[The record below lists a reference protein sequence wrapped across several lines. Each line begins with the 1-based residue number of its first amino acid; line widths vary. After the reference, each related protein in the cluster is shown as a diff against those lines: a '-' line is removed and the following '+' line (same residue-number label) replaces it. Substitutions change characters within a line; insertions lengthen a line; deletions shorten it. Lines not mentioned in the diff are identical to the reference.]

1 MKGKSGI
8 SEKIPIFW
16 DLGGTLM
23 DTVEVSKAAFKSA
36 LGKDLSTEQMKR
48 LYKDLIK
55 SKRGFRVFFKWPVI
69 SMKLS
74 LHKKKVIQIEKELF
88 LTHTQL
94 VPGAKEF
101 FKQLINHKELINT
114 VVTQNPHLTNE
125 NYGEKLLTSLF
136 DGEPHPFD
144 FVLAGKNKSELIINR
159 FDSQTIARGIFIGD
173 MNNDILVAKN
183 LGIPGIGVLW
193 GYSNAAELE
202 TTLVAKDFDELYEI
216 IVNHSKSLASNEV
229 F

>member
-1 MKGKSGI
+1 MTGKSKI
-8 SEKIPIFW
+8 SERTPIFW

-23 DTVEVSKAAFKSA
+23 DTVEVSKAAIKSV
-36 LGKDLSTEQMKR
+36 LGKDLSSEQMKK

-55 SKRGFRVFFKWPVI
+55 SKRGISLFFKWPVI
-69 SMKLS
+69 SVKLS
-74 LHKKKVIQIEKELF
+74 LQKKKIIQIEKELF

-101 FKQLINHKELINT
+101 FKQLINHKELINII
-114 VVTQNPHLTNE
+114 VTQNPHLINE
-125 NYGEKLLTSLF
+125 YYAEKLLTSLF

-144 FVLAGKNKSELIINR
+144 FVLAGKNKFELVINR
-159 FDSQTIARGIFIGD
+159 FDSQTIAKGIFVGD
-173 MNNDILVAKN
+173 MNNDMLVAKN
-183 LGIPGIGVLW
+183 LRIPGIGVSW

-202 TTLVAKDFDELYEI
+202 TALFAKDFDELYEI
-216 IVNHSKSLASNEV
+216 IVNHSKSLTSNEI